1 MNYERLKTIY
11 DKSGQSVLPIKE
23 GMQLEIHEKIA
34 EGDGNRVWKFRG
46 LVIKVKKPNNAD
58 GSFTIR
64 GPVARMTIE
73 KIYPLSYKKFDKVL
87 LLDEFKTRRSK
98 LYYLRDKVGKGAKL
112 KSAISAENKDKDLL
126 KELKG
131 FQKKEVSKKE
141 NKEVKAKEIKVEEV
155 KVEENKTE
163 TNKSE

>member
-23 GMQLEIHEKIA
+23 WMQLEIHEKIA
-34 EGDGNRVWKFRG
+34 EWDGNRVWKFRW

-58 GSFTIR
+58 WSFTIR
-64 GPVARMTIE
+64 WPVARMTIE

-98 LYYLRDKVGKGAKL
+98 LYYLRDKVWKWAKL

-126 KELKG
+126 KELKW